1 MICSIIEL
9 CKKGAFKEENVTRLF
24 INLFF
29 IVIVC
34 FTLAGLPINTAALDL
49 FDLEGLFS
57 DEEPEIVEETP
68 VDETFIP
75 EYTVSYENINERIYN
90 PNEMTVI
97 LKTNIPKSYENNYD
111 FNDIALTLYQN
122 DNIFQILKSDKIVS
136 NSQVS
141 YENDLITINYTLT
154 LDYYTLGLN
163 RDGFFDAEI
172 NFDPSKELTS
182 KVFQLAYRPDIDYVN
197 NGSAQNNGNFIYKA
211 FFKNESETHLVPLYY
226 SVKYPESITVEV
238 RNRLYNP
245 PPLGYGLSETAIIP
259 ERSSVSKIGDNYYG
273 VFLYTNEINKVL
285 ETKEEAQLAIDALV
299 KSLIRLPHINK
310 LTFFVDDVQ
319 VEGSLFDID
328 LTTIYEQT
336 DNTSVY
342 LTERNATTKRY
353 LIPIE
358 ISEANVYDEILSIFN
373 VLKTGYIDG
382 KQWVQI
388 VPPEVVMDTFMIEG
402 TTITA
407 DFNEAFLN
415 SYVDQ
420 PDYRRL
426 MINSILYSFTSNPNI
441 NKVLITVNGQPVT
454 DFGGYD
460 FTEAQQEPSYINF
473 IGDY

>member
-1 MICSIIEL
+1 M
-9 CKKGAFKEENVTRLF
+9 TRLF

-34 FTLAGLPINTAALDL
+34 FTLAVLPINTAALEL
-49 FDLEGLFS
+49 FDFEGLFS
-57 DEEPEIVEETP
+57 NEEPEIVEETP
-68 VDETFIP
+68 VDEAFKA
-75 EYTVSYENINERIYN
+75 EYTVTYENINNRLYN
-90 PNEMTVI
+90 PDDIKVV
-97 LKTNIPKSYENNYD
+97 LKTNIPKSYENDYD
-111 FNDIALTLYQN
+111 FNDITLALYQN
-122 DNIFQILKSDKIVS
+122 DKIFQILNSDKFVS
-136 NSQVS
+136 NSQLT
-141 YENDLITINYTLT
+141 YDNDLITVNYTLT
-154 LDYYTLGLN
+154 FDYYTLELN

-172 NFDPSKELTS
+172 NFDASKNIPSK
-182 KVFQLAYRPDIDYVN
+182 VYQLAYRPDIDYVN

-211 FFKNESETHLVPLYY
+211 FFKNVSGTHLVPLYF

-245 PPLGYGLSETAIIP
+245 PPLGYGLSENAIIP
-259 ERSSVSKIGDNYYG
+259 ERSNISKIGDKHYG
-273 VFLYTNEINKVL
+273 VFLYTNEINKVI

-299 KSLIRLPHINK
+299 KSLTRLPHINK
-310 LTFFVDDVQ
+310 LTIFVDDVQ

-328 LTTIYEQT
+328 LKTVYEQT
-336 DNTSVY
+336 DETYVY

-353 LIPIE
+353 LIPVE
-358 ISEANVYDEILSIFN
+358 ISEDNVYDEILSIFS
-373 VLKTGYIDG
+373 VLKTGYIDN
-382 KQWVQI
+382 KQWIQI
-388 VPPEVVMDTFMIEG
+388 IPPEVEMDTFMIEG

-415 SYVDQ
+415 SYTDQ
-420 PDYRRL
+420 PEYRRL

>member
-9 CKKGAFKEENVTRLF
+9 CKNGTFKEENVTRLF

-34 FTLAGLPINTAALDL
+34 FTLAVLPINTAALDL
-49 FDLEGLFS
+49 FDFEGLFS
-57 DEEPEIVEETP
+57 NKEPEIVDETP
-68 VDETFIP
+68 VDEAFIA
-75 EYTVSYENINERIYN
+75 EYTVIYENIDSRLYN
-90 PNEMTVI
+90 PNDMKVT

-111 FNDIALTLYQN
+111 FNDITLTLYQN
-122 DNIFQILKSDKIVS
+122 DNIFQILNSDKVVS
-136 NSQVS
+136 NSQVT
-141 YENDLITINYTLT
+141 YENDLITVNYTLT
-154 LDYYTLGLN
+154 FDYYALELN

-172 NFDPSKELTS
+172 NFDASKNITS
-182 KVFQLAYRPDIDYVN
+182 KVYQLAYRPDIDYVD

-211 FFKNESETHLVPLYY
+211 FFNNESETHLVPLYF

-245 PPLGYGLSETAIIP
+245 PPLGYGLSENAIIP
-259 ERSSVSKIGDNYYG
+259 ERSNISKIGDKHYG
-273 VFLYTNEINKVL
+273 VFLYTDEINKMI
-285 ETKEEAQLAIDALV
+285 ETKEQAQLAIDALV
-299 KSLIRLPHINK
+299 KSLTRLPHITK
-310 LTFFVDDVQ
+310 LTIFVDDVQ

-328 LTTIYEQT
+328 LKTIYEKT
-336 DNTSVY
+336 DETYVY
-342 LTERNATTKRY
+342 LTEINATTKRY

-373 VLKTGYIDG
+373 VLKTGYIDN

-388 VPPEVVMDTFMIEG
+388 IPPEVEMDTFMIEG

-415 SYVDQ
+415 TYADQ
-420 PDYRRL
+420 PEYRRL

-441 NKVLITVNGQPVT
+441 NKVLITVKGQPVT

-460 FTEAQQEPSYINF
+460 FTEPQSEPAYINF